1 MASTIRIKRR
11 ASGNAGA
18 PVSLANAEL
27 AYNEVDDVLY
37 YGKGTGGAG
46 GTATTIPAIGGPGAF
61 VTLATNQ
68 TITGNK
74 DFTGSI
80 ITVPTKS
87 VGDNG
92 NNAASTAYVDA
103 SIATV
108 QSNFTVAGTSGSFTF
123 RTGSTLTIQGDGSIL
138 STAATQPSG
147 NNVTLSFA
155 VANSSIGNAKLV
167 NSSITIGSTSISLG
181 SSSGILDGLTSLSG
195 SSGLTI
201 YSGGANGNIVLS
213 PSGSGYVDASN
224 KRITNVATP
233 TADSDAVNKIYVDN
247 AISGL
252 SWKQSVNLIATSNI
266 SLTGSTSSL
275 VIDGHSALDQTNNG
289 YRLLLVN
296 QSTGSENGIY
306 VYSDNGSTYTLTRSS
321 DADTFTEL
329 KGASVYIIEG
339 TTYRATGWVQANHYI
354 TSFSGQ
360 QWVQFSGSATYSAGN
375 GLTLT
380 GSTFDV
386 VGTTNRITVNADSID
401 ISSSYVGQ
409 TTITTLGTITSG
421 TWNGATIGVGYGGT
435 GATTLTSKGILYGNG
450 TAAIQV
456 TAAAGTSD
464 QTTSNQILT
473 VNGSGTPVW
482 ASALD
487 GGTF

>member
-68 TITGNK
+68 TISGSK
-74 DFTGSI
+74 EFTGV

-92 NNAASTAYVDA
+92 NNAASTKYVDD

-108 QSNFTVAGTSGSFTF
+108 QSTFTVAGNSGSFTF
-123 RTGSTLTIQGDGSIL
+123 KTGSTLTIQGDGSIL
-138 STAATQPSG
+138 SAAATQPSG

-167 NSSITIGSTSISLG
+167 NSSVTIGSTAISLG
-181 SSSGILDGLTSLSG
+181 SSSTILDGLTSLSG

-201 YSGGANGNIVLS
+201 YSGGTNGNITLS

-224 KRITNVATP
+224 KRITNVASP
-233 TADSDAVNKIYVDN
+233 TSDSDAVNKIYVDN

-252 SWKQSVNLIATSNI
+252 SWKQSINLIATSNI
-266 SLTGSTSSL
+266 SLTGGTDTL
-275 VIDGHSALDQTNNG
+275 VIDGHSALNSSNNG
-289 YRLLLVN
+289 YRLLLTN
-296 QSTGSENGIY
+296 QVTGSENGIY
-306 VYSDNGSTYTLTRSS
+306 VYSDNGTTYSLTRSA
-321 DADTFTEL
+321 DADVYTEL
-329 KGASVYIIEG
+329 KGASVYVIEG
-339 TTYRATGWVQANHYI
+339 TTYKATGWVQSNHYI
-354 TSFSGQ
+354 TSFAGQ

-386 VGTTNRITVNADSID
+386 VGTANRITVNADSID
-401 ISSSYVGQ
+401 ISSSYAGQ
-409 TTITTLGTITSG
+409 STITTLGTITSG
-421 TWNGATIGVGYGGT
+421 TWTASTIGVGYGGT

-450 TAAIQV
+450 TSAIGV

-464 QTTSNQILT
+464 QNTSYQILT
-473 VNGSGTPVW
+473 VNGSGTPIW